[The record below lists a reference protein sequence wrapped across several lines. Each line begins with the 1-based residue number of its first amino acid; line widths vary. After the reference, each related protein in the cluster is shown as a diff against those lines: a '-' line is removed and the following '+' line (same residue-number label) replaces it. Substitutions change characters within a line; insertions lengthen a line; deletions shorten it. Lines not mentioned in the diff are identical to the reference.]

1 MTAGLVR
8 SATASGDPR
17 RGSCASH
24 SGAGLD
30 PVWAPSGTQVA
41 YNGCGG
47 WVVHNADGTG
57 DAQLIDELVWRS
69 WASGGLTGRDLAGI
83 GQIHH

>member
-1 MTAGLVR
+1 
-8 SATASGDPR
+8 
-17 RGSCASH
+17 
-24 SGAGLD
+24 
-30 PVWAPSGTQVA
+30 VWAPSGTQVA

-83 GQIHH
+83 DQFHH